1 MHHHE
6 VEESPYALKKFLP
19 LIIIFALIG
28 AFTLVMQFI
37 FGFNIHN
44 AMYDFM
50 GAFFVVF
57 GSFKLIK
64 LQGFAEAYATYDI
77 IAKQFVWYAYAY
89 PFIEVLVGIAYLT
102 RFQLMAANWITLIL
116 MIISSIGVAIE
127 LAKGKTIICACL
139 GTVFKIPM
147 TYVTLAEDI
156 IMGLMALG
164 MLIGYYLS

>member
-1 MHHHE
+1 MHDHE
-6 VEESPYALKKFLP
+6 TNESPYALKKFLP
-19 LIIIFALIG
+19 LIIIFACIGLFILI
-28 AFTLVMQFI
+28 MQFVH
-37 FGFNIHN
+37 GFTVHN

-77 IAKQFVWYAYAY
+77 IAKRIPLYAYSY
-89 PFIEVLVGIAYLT
+89 PFIELLIGIAYLA
-102 RFQLMAANWITLIL
+102 RFQLVLASWITLAL
-116 MIISSIGVAIE
+116 MIVSSIGVALE

-156 IMGLMALG
+156 IMGLMALA
-164 MLIGYYLS
+164 MLIQYYLA